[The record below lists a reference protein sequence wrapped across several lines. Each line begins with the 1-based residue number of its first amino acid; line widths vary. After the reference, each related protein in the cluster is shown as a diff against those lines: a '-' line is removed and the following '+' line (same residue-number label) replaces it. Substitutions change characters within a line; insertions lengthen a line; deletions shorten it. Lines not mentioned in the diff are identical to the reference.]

1 MIIIIF
7 PMIYFYTVIAA
18 IAAVGV
24 ELAVFLQ
31 KWIIEITVALWLLS
45 TYIAIRSGRKTK
57 DPESKVW
64 IYSMP
69 IALIPIFY
77 MVIQSLYDCVL
88 RSGALEGIFLLFL
101 AFPLTFCCTTCGCL
115 GSAWIGSWF
124 KKHTWLGVLVTAI
137 GNAMIFRFL
146 YNIWGPIG

>member
-1 MIIIIF
+1 MIIIVF
-7 PMIYFYTVIAA
+7 PMIYFYAVIAA

-24 ELAVFLQ
+24 ELSVFLQ
-31 KWIIEITVALWLLS
+31 KWIIEITVAIWLLS
-45 TYIAIRSGRKTK
+45 AYIAIRSGRKTK

-64 IYSMP
+64 VYSMP

-115 GSAWIGSWF
+115 GS
-124 KKHTWLGVLVTAI
+124 V
-137 GNAMIFRFL
+137 
-146 YNIWGPIG
+146 

>member
-7 PMIYFYTVIAA
+7 PMIYFYAVIAA

-45 TYIAIRSGRKTK
+45 AYIAVRSGRKTK

-101 AFPLTFCCTTCGCL
+101 AFPLTFCCITGGCL
-115 GSAWIGSWF
+115 GSVWIGSWF
-124 KKHTWLGVLVTAI
+124 KKHTWLGVLVATI
-137 GNAMIFRFL
+137 GNAMIFRFM